1 MDGVTGIYSPDDKE
15 LAEKVFLSTGAIQHR
30 GKAAAGVAFGNG
42 KGIHIHKELGRIGD
56 VVDSELIAMIGDL
69 EPTAAIGNVGY
80 TKSKTPTKHNAE
92 PIRVNPRRHSSLDV
106 VLTMDG
112 YLVQEGDLR
121 QELSSDY
128 YFETTNKTEVM
139 GALFHKYLL
148 ESGITFD
155 AGRRFVDR
163 LHGLATFAITAL
175 VYDGKNTHLLSLND
189 DRAFEPSCIGT
200 IDNALVVSSESV
212 SHRRLGGNIERECN
226 GAEMTI
232 CSPDGIDTQR
242 LREEVLMPD
251 IFQGVYFGN
260 VASLFRGK
268 EIFQLRTELGHGL
281 VDLYGVPNADI
292 VIPNPESGWGVTMG
306 IYEGMFRRLEENA
319 FDYSRRSE
327 GVITVRDTNAFDKL
341 MQLKTVYPALIKLA
355 QAVRTFQEGEQ
366 RQRTAEVGLK
376 FGSVDSLLKD
386 AHVVMGDDSIVK
398 GSVSEGGSVWSVYNS
413 GAKNLEFWIS
423 YGPMFFPSFK
433 EWHRGEE
440 CLHELAVRKAFKG
453 DSCYVRSLDEINTAV
468 ARKVGVDSVRYN
480 TMEVLENVAG
490 PGSHQA
496 MDASYPIDEKF
507 WPDWIK
513 REVQIFND
521 TKL

>member
-1 MDGVTGIYSPDDKE
+1 MDGVTGVYSPGDKE

-30 GKAAAGVAFGNG
+30 GKSAAGVAFGNG

-56 VVDSELIAMIGDL
+56 VVDSELIAMVGDL

-80 TKSKTPTKHNAE
+80 TKNKTPTKHNAE
-92 PIRVNPRRHSSLDV
+92 PIRVAPRGSSSLDV

-112 YLVQEGDLR
+112 YLVQEEDLR
-121 QELSSDY
+121 QELGPDY
-128 YFETTNKTEVM
+128 YFETTNKTEVI
-139 GALFHKYLL
+139 GALFHKYLS

-155 AGRRFVDR
+155 AGRRLIDK
-163 LHGLATFAITAL
+163 LHGMATFAITAL
-175 VYDGKNTHLLSLND
+175 VYDGKDTYLLSLND

-200 IDNALVVSSESV
+200 VDDAFVVSSESV

-232 CSPDGIDTQR
+232 CSPDGIETQR

-281 VDLYGVPNADI
+281 VDLYGTPNADI

-306 IYEGMFRRLEENA
+306 IYEQMLGNLEESA
-319 FDYSRRSE
+319 FDYSRRGE
-327 GVITVRDTNAFDKL
+327 GVVTVRDIGALDKL
-341 MQLKTVYPALIKLA
+341 NQLKTVYPALVKLA

-376 FGSVDSLLKD
+376 FGSVDSLLD
-386 AHVVMGDDSIVK
+386 GAHVVMGDDSIVK
-398 GSVSEGGSVWSVYNS
+398 GSVSEGGSVW
-413 GAKNLEFWIS
+413 
-423 YGPMFFPSFK
+423 
-433 EWHRGEE
+433 
-440 CLHELAVRKAFKG
+440 
-453 DSCYVRSLDEINTAV
+453 
-468 ARKVGVDSVRYN
+468 
-480 TMEVLENVAG
+480 
-490 PGSHQA
+490 
-496 MDASYPIDEKF
+496 
-507 WPDWIK
+507 
-513 REVQIFND
+513 
-521 TKL
+521 